1 MFESALRTFVDYANH
16 WVWET
21 PTQFPWMVALL
32 LGAGIFITFRM
43 GWINIR
49 FFKHSI
55 DVIRGKFDNPEDS
68 GDINHFQALSTAL
81 SATIGIGNIA
91 GVALGIHYGGPG
103 ILLWMWISGIFG
115 MSLKYSEATLA
126 HYYRVFDRKGNAS
139 GGPMYYIER
148 GLGKKWKWMAVL
160 FAMFTIIS
168 SFGIGNM
175 NQSNTVA
182 VSAAS
187 EFHLPD
193 WLVGIVLSVL
203 VALVILGGIRRIGA
217 VTSRL
222 VPFMAVL
229 YIFAALYILV
239 SHTGQLPDVFAR
251 IVSDAIKP
259 KAAYG
264 GTVVGVWHFTLL
276 WGIRRALFSNEAG
289 MGSAPI
295 AHAAAKTKEPVRE
308 GVVAMIGPFVDTL
321 LICTLTGLVIVLTN
335 VWDQKKFE
343 TRYLDAGKITIYE
356 DKGPIAGDR
365 ILHSDDTLKP
375 VLFSGRTRV
384 VDGKAGAVLFEVN
397 DAFVENPVLLLE
409 DAPYTGE
416 MIIENGLCRDAD
428 GNTLHLNIRGKMLQN
443 SSELT
448 AFAFFSGFK
457 KYGKVGTVLV
467 ALCVFLFGIS
477 TIISWSYYGDRCV
490 EYLFGARYVV
500 YYRIVYVIFIYF
512 GAILALETVWAYG
525 DMALG
530 LMVVPNLLGVLLLS
544 PRLAVL
550 TRAYKYKLLSG
561 KQKETQE

>member
-1 MFESALRTFVDYANH
+1 MSESVLKTSVETINR

-21 PTQFPWMVALL
+21 PSHFPWLVALL
-32 LGAGIFITFRM
+32 LGAGIYITFRM
-43 GWINIR
+43 GWVNVR
-49 FFKHSI
+49 FFKHAV
-55 DVIRGKFDNPEDS
+55 DVIRGKYDNPDDQ

-126 HYYRVFDRKGNAS
+126 LYYRVFDKNGNAS

-148 GLGKKWKWMAVL
+148 GLGRNWKWMAVL
-160 FAMFTIIS
+160 FAVFTIIS

-217 VTSRL
+217 VTSKL

-229 YIFAALYILV
+229 YVLGALYILL
-239 SHTGQLPDVFAR
+239 SHAAQLPHVFTQ
-251 IVSDAIKP
+251 IVADAIKP

-264 GTVVGVWHFTLL
+264 GTVLGVWHFTLL

-295 AHAAAKTKEPVRE
+295 AHAAARTKEPVRE

-321 LICTLTGLVIVLTN
+321 LICTLTGLVIVTTN
-335 VWDQKKFE
+335 VWDKKKFE
-343 TRYLDAGKITIYE
+343 TRYLDTDKILVYE
-356 DKGPIAGDR
+356 DPGMAEDH
-365 ILHSDDTLKP
+365 ILHSDDNVKP
-375 VLFSGRTRV
+375 VQFSGRTRV
-384 VDGKAGAVLFEVN
+384 IDGKADSILFEVN
-397 DAFVENPVLLLE
+397 DAFVENPVLFHHHI
-409 DAPYTGE
+409 PYSGDL
-416 MIIENGLCRDAD
+416 IIKD
-428 GNTLHLNIRGKMLQN
+428 GVCIDSEGHSLHLNIQGQMLQN

-448 AFAFFSGFK
+448 AFAFLSGFGQF
-457 KYGKVGTVLV
+457 GKVGTILV
-467 ALCVFLFGIS
+467 TFCVFLFGLS
-477 TIISWSYYGDRCV
+477 TMISWSYYGDRCV
-490 EYLFGARYVV
+490 EYLFGAGYVI
-500 YYRIVYVIFIYF
+500 YYRIVYVIIIYF

-530 LMVVPNLLGVLLLS
+530 LMVVPNLLSVLILS

-550 TRAYKYKLLSG
+550 TRAYRYKFLSG
-561 KQKETQE
+561 KKKVRIK